1 MPDTY
6 KIKLIQR
13 PRKTILLK
21 VISADTLEVVAPP
34 HVDQKQIQEVLIR
47 KQVKIETMFASY
59 RAKHGRIRYTTGTTV
74 PYLGTALELTFVA
87 DSPYVWKLS
96 DTLIINQVYQPK
108 THLVL
113 RDFYKTRAVILHK
126 RCLELAHQ
134 HHLIPN
140 RISLR
145 FVTSRWGSCSKAGNI
160 SLSIYLMMAPP
171 EVADAVIIH
180 ELAHLKHQNH
190 SAAYWN
196 LVAELMPDYQIHHAW
211 LKRNSHLLRIR
222 QPEE

>member
-1 MPDTY
+1 MPEEY

-13 PRKTILLK
+13 PRQTIRLK
-21 VISADTLEVVAPP
+21 VVSADTLEVVAPP
-34 HVDQKQIQEVLIR
+34 HITQPQIQAVLNR
-47 KQVKIETMFASY
+47 KQAKIESMFSAY
-59 RAKHGRIRYTTGTTV
+59 QAKHARIRYTTGTTV
-74 PYLGTALELTFVA
+74 LYLGTALELTFVA

-126 RCLELAHQ
+126 RCLELAQQ
-134 HHLIPN
+134 HHLIPS
-140 RISLR
+140 RVSLR

-171 EVADAVIIH
+171 EAADAVIIH
-180 ELAHLKHQNH
+180 ELAHLKHPNH

-196 LVAELMPDYQIHHAW
+196 LVTELMPDYQIHHAW
-211 LKRNSHLLRIR
+211 LKRYSHLLRIR
-222 QPEE
+222 LPEV